1 MGSLEKINR
10 INYYFSFVLTAFL
23 TLLLFSIV
31 PDTTEIRTYFNSDT
45 LYLPSLFQDIFVHH
59 TGIADWHLN
68 AAPNFFPDMLLY
80 FLLMSFLKKTAL
92 TSMVYSIIQVLILL
106 VLINCS
112 VKILTPGISYAEL
125 LLINFTFLLIL
136 ISPVCGE
143 GNLIPAQVLLP
154 AYHCGFFINSLLSF
168 VLMFRYIQTGKR
180 WMLLVLGL
188 LVVVAVISDRLYIVG
203 FIFPALAVSIMSMIR
218 RSRERRYLWVMLLAI
233 LTTLLGLFLF
243 RMLKVATSVHIIGT
257 SWKMF
262 NFENIAG
269 SFQVLLNHMKAVIIQ
284 YPVQRWLIFLMLFFM
299 IGGLAILAVRVRKFL
314 KDELEEGA
322 KDHYLLVL
330 FMWTFVMAVFFTPVI
345 NGSYVGQAIIRY
357 NFAGLVMGSVGS
369 AFLLVRWL
377 SGSPPL
383 RKGLSWG
390 VLLIMAGLIGL
401 TVWKSIHHQLF
412 RGIDSFVNHYPGL
425 SRIMDQLQ
433 EEQGLT
439 YGIANYWQA
448 KNTTIFSR
456 NDVRLYA
463 VSDGTFRPSYHVT
476 NENWYHT
483 GGKGKHAN
491 PVFNYIVTD
500 GFRQTDKL
508 DELFGQQMDTIYNRE
523 GHTVVKVPPYQFERE
538 SREIY
543 LMDP

>member
-1 MGSLEKINR
+1 MSALEKVNR

-23 TLLLFSIV
+23 VLLLFSIV
-31 PDTTEIRTYFNSDT
+31 QDKHAIRIYFNSDT
-45 LYLPSLFQDIFVHH
+45 LYLPSLFQDIFVHRS
-59 TGIADWHLN
+59 GIADWHLN

-80 FLLMSFLKKTAL
+80 FLLMSVLKKTAL

-106 VLINCS
+106 VLINWS
-112 VKILTPGISYAEL
+112 IRVLIPRISYSGL

-136 ISPVCGE
+136 VSPVCGE

-168 VLMFRYIQTGKR
+168 VLMFRTIQTGKR
-180 WMLLVLGL
+180 WMLVVMGI

-203 FIFPALAVSIMSMIR
+203 FVIPAMVVSVMNIIR
-218 RSRERRYLWVMLLAI
+218 RPSERRFIWVI
-233 LTTLLGLFLF
+233 LMTIFSTLLGLFLF
-243 RMLKVATSVHIIGT
+243 RMLKVATSLHIIGT

-284 YPVQRWLIFLMLFFM
+284 YPVQRWLVFLMLFFM
-299 IGGLAILAVRVRKFL
+299 IGGLATLAVRVGKFL
-314 KDELEEGA
+314 KDELEGEA
-322 KDHYLLVL
+322 KDRYQLVL
-330 FMWTFVMAVFFTPVI
+330 FMWIFVMVVFFTPVI

-369 AFLLVRWL
+369 AFLLACWL
-377 SGSPPL
+377 SGSLPW

-390 VLLIMAGLIGL
+390 MLLITAGLIGL
-401 TVWKSIHHQLF
+401 SVSKSIHHRLF
-412 RGIDSFVNHYPGL
+412 RGIDSFVHHYPEL
-425 SRIMDQLQ
+425 SRILDDLQ
-433 EEQGLT
+433 QEHGLT

-448 KNTTIFSR
+448 KNTMIFSR

-463 VSDGTFRPSYHVT
+463 VHDRTFRPSYHVT
-476 NENWYHT
+476 NENWYHK
-483 GGKGKHAN
+483 GGKGKYAD

-500 GFRQTDKL
+500 GFQQTGELK
-508 DELFGQQMDTIYNRE
+508 ELFGQRMDTIYNRE
-523 GHTVVKVPPYQFERE
+523 GYTVVKVPPYRFDRG
-538 SREIY
+538 SREIF